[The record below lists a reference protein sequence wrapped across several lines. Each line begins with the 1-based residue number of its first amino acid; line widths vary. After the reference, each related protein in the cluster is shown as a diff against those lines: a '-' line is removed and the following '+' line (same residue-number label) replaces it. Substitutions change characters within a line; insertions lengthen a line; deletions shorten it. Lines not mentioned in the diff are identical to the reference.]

1 MSRRSHHFLRGTS
14 VPSSEIFTQ
23 VPVEQRRPD
32 SINPGSSRQPDLS
45 RLGYIN
51 PNIPTP
57 SSPARS
63 GSPTFL
69 FQQVVRPDL
78 GPQFAPPRPSSA
90 DTVIIAAPDDAIS
103 ETSSSG
109 GSLSIQEHAAPVRL
123 SSSAASSYDEIF
135 IEFSDTESTISV
147 EELIIVNGQ
156 RLLHRRQG
164 PCYTLTEDEMTE
176 FIGSVP
182 SNLGFSS
189 QTPCAF
195 SSTASSASTSNLVP
209 GDVDT
214 LLSDAAIIFLQ
225 NGALTSKTRVQ
236 AECLNA
242 IQKIHP
248 RSLRGFINRTRR
260 IGLEEFMFKIALNK
274 LTRRVM
280 NNK

>member
-1 MSRRSHHFLRGTS
+1 MSRRSRHFLRGTS

-45 RLGYIN
+45 RLGYIS

-109 GSLSIQEHAAPVRL
+109 GSLSIQEHAAPVHL
-123 SSSAASSYDEIF
+123 SSSRAPSYDEIF

-164 PCYTLTEDEMTE
+164 PCYNLTEDEMTE
-176 FIGSVP
+176 FIGSR
-182 SNLGFSS
+182 
-189 QTPCAF
+189 TPRAF
-195 SSTASSASTSNLVP
+195 SSTASAP
-209 GDVDT
+209 DEVDI
-214 LLSDAAIIFLQ
+214 LLTDAANIFLK
-225 NGALTSKTRVQ
+225 NGALTAKTRVE
-236 AECLNA
+236 AACLYA
-242 IQKIHP
+242 IQNIHP
-248 RSLRGFINRTRR
+248 RLLRDFINTC
-260 IGLEEFMFKIALNK
+260 LLYTSDAADE
-274 LTRRVM
+274 
-280 NNK
+280 

>member
-123 SSSAASSYDEIF
+123 SSSRAPSYDEIF

-164 PCYTLTEDEMTE
+164 PCYNLTEDEMTE
-176 FIGSVP
+176 FIGSVVP
-182 SNLGFSS
+182 SKPGFSS
-189 QTPCAF
+189 QTPRAF
-195 SSTASSASTSNLVP
+195 SSTASFTSTSDLVP
-209 GDVDT
+209 GEVDI
-214 LLSDAAIIFLQ
+214 LLSDAAKIFLK
-225 NGALTSKTRVQ
+225 NGALTD
-236 AECLNA
+236 L
-242 IQKIHP
+242 KIC
-248 RSLRGFINRTRR
+248 
-260 IGLEEFMFKIALNK
+260 
-274 LTRRVM
+274 
-280 NNK
+280 